1 MSEVAEDL
9 QATDATPVAPSDTAG
24 AVPVAGALF
33 DSDSADTAAFVG
45 EETSEAS
52 AFAPDTTDWLR
63 VNPDEVPEQY
73 RPLSGIARN
82 MQAQFTRTQQD
93 AKDRLRQADTTI
105 QQNQSQQSQLQ
116 ALQTQLAAYQQ
127 PAQPA
132 VADQWMQNLSEDE
145 QRGVGIVDWR
155 AEEKVNAVVG
165 PLLQKVQI
173 LEQQVATHNADMQQ
187 RGQRH
192 YAAQITE
199 AETAYSADEVD
210 HHRQMILTNVNNIN
224 PATGANYTVREVMD
238 MVTGTASSNAAQ
250 ARQNDEE
257 VRKTSKSSARTRT
270 SASPGSNDDGPLS
283 QSGLMAEM
291 AKLGFD

>member
-1 MSEVAEDL
+1 
-9 QATDATPVAPSDTAG
+9 
-24 AVPVAGALF
+24 
-33 DSDSADTAAFVG
+33 
-45 EETSEAS
+45 
-52 AFAPDTTDWLR
+52 
-63 VNPDEVPEQY
+63 
-73 RPLSGIARN
+73 
-82 MQAQFTRTQQD
+82 
-93 AKDRLRQADTTI
+93 
-105 QQNQSQQSQLQ
+105 
-116 ALQTQLAAYQQ
+116 
-127 PAQPA
+127 
-132 VADQWMQNLSEDE
+132 MQNLSEDE

-165 PLLQKVQI
+165 PLLEKVNF

-187 RGQRH
+187 RGQRN

-210 HHRQMILTNVNNIN
+210 NHRQKILTNVNNLN
-224 PATGANYTVREVMD
+224 PATGANYTVKEVMD

-270 SASPGSNDDGPLS
+270 SASPGSNDNGPLS
-283 QSGLMAEM
+283 QGDLMAEM

>member
-1 MSEVAEDL
+1 
-9 QATDATPVAPSDTAG
+9 
-24 AVPVAGALF
+24 
-33 DSDSADTAAFVG
+33 
-45 EETSEAS
+45 
-52 AFAPDTTDWLR
+52 
-63 VNPDEVPEQY
+63 
-73 RPLSGIARN
+73 

-105 QQNQSQQSQLQ
+105 QQNQSQQSQIQ

-187 RGQRH
+187 RGQRN

-210 HHRQMILTNVNNIN
+210 NHRQMILTNVNNIN
-224 PATGANYTVREVMD
+224 PATGANYTVKEVMD

-270 SASPGSNDDGPLS
+270 SASPGSNDNGPLS
-283 QSGLMAEM
+283 QGDLMAEM